1 MARHFG
7 LRSVLMVSITVLVVA
22 TGASI
27 AELTYERTK
36 GLLTQHALDHAST
49 VAEAA
54 TRTFDS
60 SLGPARSAI
69 RLLALSYRGEPLNVE
84 TFEHYLESMA
94 AVLKSSPAI
103 DSVYLAD
110 RLGSELYLRK
120 REGGNAMIAGSAGYI
135 AWIIQRD
142 ALRSSAQTAL
152 YDDRLQLMSR
162 KPDMD
167 LADFDPRERPWFQD
181 ALLKKKLIRTRPYP
195 FFPSGDIG
203 STLAIASEDGRAVV
217 GIDLLHHQMDE
228 VLKRY
233 RLTKS
238 TAFALYNADGQ
249 VLASDRREV
258 FAGDI
263 QRSPQISALSNPALA
278 ALATLP
284 ADSAFT
290 PLGVTR
296 GKVRLDGQLW
306 HLERRRLQVD
316 STEPLYLGMTAPD
329 QELLANANRLR
340 DDVLLQTLI
349 ILALTLPFAFW
360 LSGYLVAPISQL
372 TRNARNMG
380 DFNFSVWPVARSRIR
395 EVNELGAALE
405 QNRSTQERFLELITQ
420 LSQEADFVRML
431 PTLLRTICS
440 ASQVNGA
447 LLCIRPEPGQP
458 LNVVAG
464 RWEETELDAAKLGD
478 AIMRFSLEE
487 ALLVGV
493 CQSRKPDP
501 QACAALDLPPAA
513 TLSVPL
519 FTRSDHEV
527 GVLLLFNRQ
536 ALSADQIRFVEVIS
550 GIVAVALEARGL
562 IDRQAALF
570 ESFIQLIAGAIDAK
584 SPYTGG
590 HCSRVPDIAKMIAEA
605 TCAET
610 QGPYARFHMSESD
623 HRALHLAA
631 WLHDCGKVTTP
642 EYVVDK
648 ATKLESLYDRIHEVR
663 TRFEVLKRDA
673 EIEYLQACL
682 AGADKQSA
690 REIKN
695 SQWQRLDDE
704 FAFIAR
710 CNTGRE
716 FMDEEGLQKLH
727 AIASRTWLRTLDDRL
742 GISGEERVRKEAQPV
757 QSLPCIEN
765 LLVDRPEHRIARNP
779 QENLDPQ
786 GIWGFNMKVPELLY
800 DHGEVKNLS
809 IQRGTL
815 TAEERYKINEHIVQT
830 IVMLNALPF
839 PPELSQVPQIAG
851 GHHERIDGKGYP
863 RGLSGDQLLPQTRM
877 MALADVFEALT
888 ARDRPYKP
896 SKTLS
901 QALQIMREMC
911 ENGHLDAELFNVFL
925 RSGACLRYA
934 YAHLHS
940 DQLDITCTDVYCC
953 TPS

>member
-1 MARHFG
+1 MKGHFS
-7 LRSVLMVSITVLVVA
+7 LRCVLILTITVLVVA

-27 AELTYERTK
+27 AELTFDRTK
-36 GLLTQHALDHAST
+36 RLLNEHALEHAST

-69 RLLALSYRGEPLNVE
+69 RLLALSYRGETLNVQ

-103 DSVYLAD
+103 DSVYIAD
-110 RLGSELYLRK
+110 DQGSELYLRK
-120 REGGNAMIAGSAGYI
+120 RQGGSALVTGSAGYV
-135 AWIIQRD
+135 AWIIQRTSTGTR
-142 ALRSSAQTAL
+142 AMTVF
-152 YDDRLQLMSR
+152 YDDRLQMISG
-162 KPDMD
+162 KTDQD
-167 LADFDPRERPWFQD
+167 LANFDPRSRPWYQD
-181 ALLKKKLIRTRPYP
+181 ALTQRKLIRTRPYA

-203 STLAIASEDGRAVV
+203 STLAIATENGRAVV

-233 RLTKS
+233 RLTQS

-249 VLASDRREV
+249 VLASDRPEV
-258 FAGDI
+258 FAGGI
-263 QRSPQISALSNPALA
+263 KRSPLVSALGHPALA

-284 ADSAFT
+284 ADSAFS

-296 GKVRLDGQLW
+296 GQLQIDGQLW

-316 STEPLYLGMTAPD
+316 STQPLYLGMVAPD
-329 QELLANANRLR
+329 NELLAKANQLR
-340 DDVLLQTLI
+340 DDVLLQTLL

-360 LSGYLVAPISQL
+360 LSGYLVAPITQL

-380 DFNFSVWPVARSRIR
+380 DFNYSAWPVTRSRIS

-431 PTLLRTICS
+431 PTLLRTICK

-447 LLCIRPEPGQP
+447 LLCIRPEPEQA
-458 LNVVAG
+458 LSVMAG
-464 RWEETELDAAKLGD
+464 RWEESELDIAVLGD
-478 AIMRFSLEE
+478 AIGQFNLEE

-493 CQSRKPDP
+493 CQSRKADP
-501 QACAALDLPPAA
+501 KACAALGLPPAA

-519 FTRSDHEV
+519 FTRNDHEV
-527 GVLLLFNRQ
+527 GVLLLFSRQ

-562 IDRQAALF
+562 IERQAALF
-570 ESFIQLIAGAIDAK
+570 EAFIQLIAGAIDAK
-584 SPYTGG
+584 SPYTGE
-590 HCSRVPDIAKMIAEA
+590 HCSRVPKIAKIIAEA

-610 QGPYARFHMSESD
+610 QGPYARFRMSESD

-648 ATKLESLYDRIHEVR
+648 ATKLESLYDRIHEIR

-673 EIEYLQACL
+673 NIEYLQDCL
-682 AGADKQSA
+682 AGGDEKAA
-690 REIKN
+690 REIRN
-695 SQWQRLDDE
+695 NLWQTLDDE
-704 FAFIAR
+704 FAYIAR

-716 FMDEEGLQKLH
+716 FMDEEGLHKLR
-727 AIASRTWLRTLDDRL
+727 AIGSRQWLRTLDDRL
-742 GISGEERVRKEAQPV
+742 GISGEERVRKEAQPM
-757 QSLPCIEN
+757 QPLPCMEN
-765 LLVDRPEHRIARNP
+765 LLADRPEQRIARNP
-779 QENLDPQ
+779 KENLDPQ
-786 GIWGFNMKVPELLY
+786 GVWGFNMKVPELLY
-800 DHGEVKNLS
+800 DRGELKNLS

-888 ARDRPYKP
+888 AQDRPYKP

-925 RSGACLRYA
+925 RSGACLSYA
-934 YAHLHS
+934 SDHLHP
-940 DQLDITCTDVYCC
+940 DQVDISCTDVYLCA
-953 TPS
+953 SA